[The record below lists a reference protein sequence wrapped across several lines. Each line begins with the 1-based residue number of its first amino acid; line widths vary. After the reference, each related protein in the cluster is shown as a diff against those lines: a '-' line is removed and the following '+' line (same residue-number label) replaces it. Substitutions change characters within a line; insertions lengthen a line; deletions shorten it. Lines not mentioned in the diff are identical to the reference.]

1 METMKIRE
9 RSFPVAGYVTDEAMG
24 TVPLVDLPMMSDYKF
39 QRIALED
46 RLQHP
51 EVYRE
56 VLGEDVELAIAGLR
70 QWLKEHSEGADR

>member
-1 METMKIRE
+1 METMKIGRRDFSVLE
-9 RSFPVAGYVTDEAMG
+9 YVTDEEMG
-24 TVPLVDLPMMSDYKF
+24 DVPAIGLPIMSDYKF

-46 RLQHP
+46 RLQYP

-70 QWLKEHSEGADR
+70 RWLEDHSKEADR